1 MPFICMGKLKKKK
14 PVWTHF
20 IAVVWNRIPQI
31 SQVFLSWSGAQERGL
46 ACRFG
51 LHTGRVNSTDIL
63 LVGN

>member
-14 PVWTHF
+14 NLFGLNF

-51 LHTGRVNSTDIL
+51 LHSWEG
-63 LVGN
+63 